1 MMLRLGFGKAH
12 LLAPIKRST
21 LSHTLAHLRTGHFS
35 CIDALARYEGFS
47 SQQQYITSC
56 LVPQASCLIP
66 GMRRYHM
73 VHVGHSEVMLIR
85 LHIHTWRWRASTAI
99 L

>member
-35 CIDALARYEGFS
+35 RIDALARYEGFS
-47 SQQQYITSC
+47 SQQQ
-56 LVPQASCLIP
+56 
-66 GMRRYHM
+66 
-73 VHVGHSEVMLIR
+73 
-85 LHIHTWRWRASTAI
+85 
-99 L
+99 